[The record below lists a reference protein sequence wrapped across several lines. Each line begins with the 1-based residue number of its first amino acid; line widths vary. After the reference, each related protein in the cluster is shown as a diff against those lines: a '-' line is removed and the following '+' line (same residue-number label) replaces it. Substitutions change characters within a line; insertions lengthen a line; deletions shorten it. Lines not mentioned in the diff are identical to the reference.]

1 MKTLLAVVLLVS
13 ALPWMAAEADP
24 GDQYESDINNQYDET
39 HQTNSSFNSP
49 SSSMSN
55 VQINP
60 WGNAHDYFGDGVS
73 CSKPSVNV
81 GIAGGENPHRTMA
94 YASIN
99 IPLGSKDCKK
109 VADTRRL
116 TMEYQLAQMKVE
128 QRKADVLFSAKMAN
142 MCLDINKQV
151 AIDESN
157 PLFKECA
164 QYIGIRPKPDEIAA
178 LSQAWDRRANGL
190 AKRVDRIEQ
199 VAHLPNE
206 TNLLWLETQ
215 EE

>member
-1 MKTLLAVVLLVS
+1 MKTLLAVILLVS

-73 CSKPSVNV
+73 CSKPSVNI

-142 MCLDINKQV
+142 MCLDINAQV
-151 AIDESN
+151 KIDADN
-157 PLFKECA
+157 PLFSECR
-164 QYIGIRPKPDEIAA
+164 QYLKITPNPDEIAA
-178 LSQAWDRRANGL
+178 LSQAWSNRAKGL
-190 AKRVDRIEQ
+190 DQRVGVLEQ
-199 VAHLPNE
+199 VAHRPNE
-206 TNLLWLETQ
+206 TALLWQKTE
-215 EE
+215 